1 MKNIVIIA
9 GPTASGKTAAAV
21 ELARRINGEVVSA
34 DSMQI
39 YKFMNIG
46 SAKPT
51 AEEMCGIPHYMI
63 DIIYP
68 FQDFSVALYRQLA
81 GEVIDDIISRGK
93 VPIVAGGTGLYINS
107 LTYPMDFTQTSEDKD
122 YRNYLCQLGDEKGN
136 EYLHS
141 LLKDI
146 DPESYERLFPNDRKR
161 VIRALEVYKHTG
173 KTISQYQAESKNK
186 PIEYNIAYIGL
197 TMDRQRLY
205 DRINLRVDKMFQQGL
220 VDEVKFLYKM
230 GYNVNMTSMQ
240 AIGYKELLDY
250 FNNLCTLQ
258 EAKENIKQGSRRYAK
273 RQLTWFRRDERIH
286 WVEIDKYNSLDEIM
300 ENILEYIKGMNFD
313 CCY

>member
-9 GPTASGKTAAAV
+9 GPTASGKTATAV
-21 ELARRINGEVVSA
+21 KLAKRINGEVVSA

-51 AEEMCGIPHYMI
+51 PEEMDGVPHYMI
-63 DIIYP
+63 DIVYP
-68 FQDFSVALYRQLA
+68 FQDFSVALYRKLA
-81 GEVIDDIISRGK
+81 GEVIDNIISRGK

-107 LTYPMDFTQTSEDKD
+107 LTYPMDFTQTAEDKE
-122 YRNYLCQLGDEKGN
+122 YRRYLCQLADEKGN

-146 DPESYERLFPNDRKR
+146 DPESYKRLFPNDRKR

-205 DRINLRVDKMFQQGL
+205 GRINQRVDKMFEQGL
-220 VDEVKFLYKM
+220 VDEVKSLYEM
-230 GYNVNMTSMQ
+230 GYNINMPSMQ
-240 AIGYKELLDY
+240 AIGYKELFDY
-250 FNNLCTLQ
+250 FNNACTLQ
-258 EAKENIKQGSRRYAK
+258 EAKDNIKQSSRRYAK

-286 WVEIDKYNSLDEIM
+286 WIEIDKYNSLDEIV
-300 ENILEYIKGMNFD
+300 ENILEYIKGMNFE

>member
-9 GPTASGKTAAAV
+9 GPTASGKTAVAV
-21 ELARRINGEVVSA
+21 ELAKRINGEVVSA

-51 AEEMCGIPHYMI
+51 PEEMGGIPHYMI

-93 VPIVAGGTGLYINS
+93 IPIVAGGTGLYINS
-107 LTYPMDFTQTSEDKD
+107 LTYPMDFTQTSEDKE
-122 YRNYLCQLGDEKGN
+122 YRNYLYQLGEEKGN

-141 LLKDI
+141 LLKDV
-146 DPESYERLFPNDRKR
+146 DHESYERLFPNDRKR
-161 VIRALEVYKHTG
+161 VIRALEVYKNTG
-173 KTISQYQAESKNK
+173 KTISQYQIESKKK
-186 PIEYNIAYIGL
+186 PLEYNLAYIGL
-197 TMDRQRLY
+197 TMDRQKLY
-205 DRINLRVDKMFQQGL
+205 DRINLRVDKMFEQGL
-220 VDEVKFLYKM
+220 VDEVKFLHKM

-240 AIGYKELLDY
+240 AIGYKELFDY
-250 FNNLCTLQ
+250 FNNSCTLE
-258 EAKENIKQGSRRYAK
+258 EAKDNIKQGSRRYAK
-273 RQLTWFRRDERIH
+273 RQLTWFRREERIH
-286 WVEIDKYNSLDEIM
+286 WVESDKYNSLDEIM
-300 ENILEYIKGMNFD
+300 ENILEYIKGKNFD
-313 CCY
+313 FCY

>member
-21 ELARRINGEVVSA
+21 ELAKRINGEVVSA

-51 AEEMCGIPHYMI
+51 PEEMGGIPHYMI

-68 FQDFSVALYRQLA
+68 FQDFSVALYRKLA
-81 GEVIDDIISRGK
+81 GEVIDNIISRGK

-107 LTYPMDFTQTSEDKD
+107 LTYPMDFTQTAEDKD
-122 YRNYLCQLGDEKGN
+122 YRNYLCQLANEKGN

-197 TMDRQRLY
+197 TMDRQKLY
-205 DRINLRVDKMFQQGL
+205 DRINLRVDKMFEQGL
-220 VDEVKFLYKM
+220 VDEVKSLYNM
-230 GYNVNMTSMQ
+230 GYNTDMPSMQ
-240 AIGYKELLDY
+240 AIGYKELFDY
-250 FNNLCTLQ
+250 FNSLCTLQ
-258 EAKENIKQGSRRYAK
+258 EAKDNIKQNSRRYAK

-300 ENILEYIKGMNFD
+300 ENILEYIKGRNFD